1 MKLGKNMIVFVAA
14 AALGLGVSAMAQ
26 GRPGSAGPGMSHPG
40 GGPGMGGP
48 GMGGPGMGGPGMGGP
63 GNMGKPAGRSGQ
75 MGQNQMGSQSS
86 RKTVDQLLTQNT
98 KLSSNLQSI
107 LGSDVNLQDA
117 ASGFKNL
124 GLFVAAVHVSKNL
137 HIPFDQIKTMMS
149 SNGGNLGKAIHALQ
163 PNLSKKDVKS
173 VVKTAKHQ
181 AKADIKHF
189 KS

>member
-48 GMGGPGMGGPGMGGP
+48 GMGGPGMGGPG
-63 GNMGKPAGRSGQ
+63 NMGNPTGRNGQMGQ
-75 MGQNQMGSQSS
+75 MGQNQMGSRSS
-86 RKTVDQLLTQNT
+86 GKTVDQLLTQNT

-107 LGSDVNLQDA
+107 LGSGVNLQDA

-137 HIPFDQIKTMMS
+137 NIPFDQLKTTMAS
-149 SNGGNLGKAIHALQ
+149 DGGNLGKALHALQ

-173 VVKTAKHQ
+173 AVKTAKHQ
-181 AKADIKHF
+181 AKADIKHS

>member
-14 AALGLGVSAMAQ
+14 ASLALGMSAMAQ
-26 GRPGSAGPGMSHPG
+26 GRPSSHPG

-48 GMGGPGMGGPGMGGP
+48 GMGGPGMGGPGMGSPMGGP
-63 GNMGKPAGRSGQ
+63 GMRNPMGRNGQ
-75 MGQNQMGSQSS
+75 MGPNHQMEPQSS
-86 RKTVDQLLTQNT
+86 RKTVSQLLTQNT

-107 LGSDVNLQDA
+107 LGSGVNLQDA

-137 HIPFDQIKTMMS
+137 NIPFDQLKTTMA
-149 SNGGNLGKAIHALQ
+149 SNGGKLGKAIHVLQ

-173 VVKTAKHQ
+173 TVKTAKHQ
-181 AKADIKHF
+181 AKADIKH
-189 KS
+189 SRS